1 LEDWAHKQE
10 KELREIYSLVKHST
24 IHPVIKNR
32 GKASLTELAM
42 AIFTNISYCGNHNAK
57 MTSIDWANAIEDK
70 AAVVCALFDVLE
82 AELSE
87 KEMFLFRARLPK
99 SIAWKRVGTTV
110 LLGGF
115 SDKFRPRIK
124 QDLQAIGATC
134 FGEVAEIQK
143 NLRNISNSLTS
154 EMLSD
159 ELFID
164 EVIIDSPETIAR
176 LDSNLV
182 DIETLAGWTRK
193 ILASLPER
201 NRYSSFVI
209 NNALGDHLEFMDE
222 VIEGNPML
230 ISMAGGAYINDP
242 YRMLKYITNSTD
254 KGFENLCFIG
264 DKLKDSV
271 EFAKPFVESN
281 SQTIRYFSDRVKME
295 LANTGEVDLVA
306 IEIEKLQGANTSYRR
321 KVARTT
327 KEVRVIEF
335 LAKDRNEEIRIEV
348 ARRDITSSSILENYS
363 KLKSVWLK
371 GAVAQNANTPL
382 PVLKAMIKTERD
394 SHVFCSLAKNPNL
407 ALSDFLVLVKKPERY
422 TRLMVLCNQKIAGF
436 MHGGKLSMLREIVRT
451 ALAGNEEYFAYEMK
465 VSSEFNPSFELLE
478 DMKNNISLYV
488 DMFPNMLLQV
498 VNEMIECRFPHKAE
512 KAEIVEVSLEDLA
525 LGGLFAA

>member
-1 LEDWAHKQE
+1 
-10 KELREIYSLVKHST
+10 
-24 IHPVIKNR
+24 
-32 GKASLTELAM
+32 
-42 AIFTNISYCGNHNAK
+42 
-57 MTSIDWANAIEDK
+57 
-70 AAVVCALFDVLE
+70 
-82 AELSE
+82 
-87 KEMFLFRARLPK
+87 
-99 SIAWKRVGTTV
+99 
-110 LLGGF
+110 
-115 SDKFRPRIK
+115 
-124 QDLQAIGATC
+124 
-134 FGEVAEIQK
+134 
-143 NLRNISNSLTS
+143 
-154 EMLSD
+154 
-159 ELFID
+159 
-164 EVIIDSPETIAR
+164 
-176 LDSNLV
+176 
-182 DIETLAGWTRK
+182 
-193 ILASLPER
+193 
-201 NRYSSFVI
+201 
-209 NNALGDHLEFMDE
+209 
-222 VIEGNPML
+222 
-230 ISMAGGAYINDP
+230 
-242 YRMLKYITNSTD
+242 
-254 KGFENLCFIG
+254 
-264 DKLKDSV
+264 
-271 EFAKPFVESN
+271 
-281 SQTIRYFSDRVKME
+281 
-295 LANTGEVDLVA
+295 
-306 IEIEKLQGANTSYRR
+306 
-321 KVARTT
+321 
-327 KEVRVIEF
+327 
-335 LAKDRNEEIRIEV
+335 V